1 MALLLL
7 PVCVDVEGRMD
18 VRGREGGS
26 RRPGTRPRENP
37 EKEAPGRVPVVAE
50 FLPGTLLCE
59 GLTAP
64 GRSGQAEGTE
74 EPS

>member
-18 VRGREGGS
+18 GCGREGGS
-26 RRPGTRPRENP
+26 RRPGTASESP
-37 EKEAPGRVPVVAE
+37 EKEALGRVPVVAE
-50 FLPGTLLCE
+50 FLPGTPLCE
-59 GLTAP
+59 DLTAP
-64 GRSGQAEGTE
+64 GRSGQAKGTE